1 MTAERSAAALVLA
14 AGKGT
19 RMKSDLAKVL
29 FPLEGRA
36 LIHHVL
42 DAVEAAGFD
51 RAIVIV
57 GHQQDQVKET
67 LRGRRAEFVLQAEQL
82 GTGHAVSRAAP
93 LLMGFGGDVAV
104 LAGDAPLIRAST
116 LRELMNHHRRREA
129 TVTVLT
135 AVLPDAAGYGRMVR
149 DAAGRITGIVEDK
162 DCTPEQ
168 KRIKEIN
175 SSIYA
180 FRWPY
185 LARTLPLIGNENRQG
200 EYYLTDTVGI
210 AFREG
215 LPVEGIVVD
224 DHREV
229 AGINTPEQLEDARA
243 VMRERRH
250 E

>member
-1 MTAERSAAALVLA
+1 MNETRGTAALILA

-29 FPLEGRA
+29 FPLEGRP
-36 LIHHVL
+36 LVQHVL
-42 DAVEAAGFD
+42 DAVEGAKFD
-51 RAIVIV
+51 RAIAIV
-57 GHQQDQVKET
+57 GHQHERVREA
-67 LRGRRAEFVLQAEQL
+67 LARRRVEFVLQEEQL
-82 GTGHAVSRAAP
+82 GTGHAVARAAP
-93 LLMGFGGDVAV
+93 LLEGFEGDVAV
-104 LAGDAPLIRAST
+104 LAGDAPLIRAAT
-116 LRELMNHHRRREA
+116 LHELMGHHRRTGA
-129 TVTVLT
+129 AVTVLT
-135 AVLPDAAGYGRMVR
+135 AVLPDATGYGRMVR
-149 DAAGRITGIVEDK
+149 DADGRITAIVEHK
-162 DCTPEQ
+162 DCTEDQ
-168 KRIKEIN
+168 LRIHEIN

-185 LARTLPLIGNENRQG
+185 LSRTLPMIGNENRQG
-200 EYYLTDTVGI
+200 EFYLTDTVGI

-215 LPVEGIVVD
+215 LPVEGIIVE